1 MSTFNTHKDRK
12 PDGMPKPHKHPRSC
26 WIGANPEDGTV
37 YLQPNL
43 DEQMI
48 EQMNGG

>member
-1 MSTFNTHKDRK
+1 MECLNLTSTRDHVGSELT
-12 PDGMPKPHKHPRSC
+12 
-26 WIGANPEDGTV
+26 PEDGTV